1 MRIKITL
8 YSILLQER
16 TRTHETQQQVPKSAA
31 GAGALLHRTAHLGF
45 RRHPPPNEFLS
56 GGSGTQDDPWLIST
70 AADLKALADYINSGN
85 AADCDADADV
95 CGGIGNFHGYYFKQ
109 TADIDLQGIENWEP
123 IGYSG
128 GDNLYFA
135 GNYDGGNYKICNA
148 VSTGKQDSEGYSTA
162 GIFGW
167 VAFGSVS
174 NLHVENATFSA
185 SGNQTYAFV
194 GGLAA
199 VANFATITNCSVT
212 DSTLISSTTSYNTSA
227 GGFVGDSGNSV
238 FSQCAA
244 TGNQVNSTSYSG
256 GFLGEL
262 DDDDSDG
269 ASPSSFTDCYVA
281 SSSVTSGST
290 DSCDVGI
297 AGGFCGSVTN
307 ENLILENCFVFNTN
321 IAISDENRATLNSVG
336 IFAGRLNT
344 NGSSYTAKVTIT
356 NCYYGKNRL
365 VLGSSGDSVDVDHN
379 LEKTAEEFADGTV
392 TGLLGSSFAN
402 GGGFPI
408 LGSSPADYTA
418 VDAALAEANELD
430 RTLYTDL
437 SAVDT
442 AVANVVRG
450 YGIARQSEVDAMAQ
464 AIRDAVKNLVLK
476 GADYTAVDAAIAK
489 ANALN
494 KDDYTNFTAV
504 QAAIDAVDRT
514 KDITQQSEVDAMAA
528 AIQSALAAL
537 EKKPAPTAA
546 PTAVPTAAPTQ
557 APQESTAPAATQAPT
572 PAPTTAPTAAPTATP
587 APQAVSAIPATGDGA
602 NIALLWVMLV
612 VSGGAALWIGR
623 KKG

>member
-1 MRIKITL
+1 M
-8 YSILLQER
+8 
-16 TRTHETQQQVPKSAA
+16 
-31 GAGALLHRTAHLGF
+31 
-45 RRHPPPNEFLS
+45 S

-70 AADLKALADYINSGN
+70 AADLKALADILNSGN
-85 AADCDADADV
+85 ASTYDAHGDDCGA
-95 CGGIGNFHGYYFKQ
+95 GNFHGYYFKQ

-123 IGYSG
+123 IGYNGST
-128 GDNLYFA
+128 YFA
-135 GNYDGGNYKICNA
+135 GNYDGNGYIIRNA
-148 VSTGKQDSEGYSTA
+148 KSTGKVDVDGYATA

-174 NLHVENATFSA
+174 NLHIENVTFSA
-185 SGNQTYAFV
+185 AGDGNYAYA
-194 GGLAA
+194 GGLAGTVYA
-199 VANFATITNCSVT
+199 SEITNCSV
-212 DSTLISSTTSYNTSA
+212 SNSKISSTATYNSNDCA
-227 GGFVGDSGNSV
+227 GGLAGYFVGSTFSKCAANNNSV
-238 FSQCAA
+238 
-244 TGNQVNSTSYSG
+244 TSTSYSG
-256 GFLGEL
+256 GFVGEQ
-262 DDDDSDG
+262 DDDYEGVD
-269 ASPSSFTDCYVA
+269 ASKFVDCYVA
-281 SSSVTSGST
+281 GST
-290 DSCDVGI
+290 VNVSSPNSNGFSM
-297 AGGFCGSVTN
+297 AGGFCGEVTGDV
-307 ENLILENCFVFNTN
+307 LDLTNCFVYDTAVSVTADNMT
-321 IAISDENRATLNSVG
+321 TLNSIG
-336 IFAGRLNT
+336 IFAGNLYKNSPYSAKITT
-344 NGSSYTAKVTIT
+344 N
-356 NCYYGKNRL
+356 NCYYGKVTL
-365 VLGSSGDSVDVDHN
+365 TPGSNNEPVKDTST
-379 LEKTAEEFADGTV
+379 EKTAEEFANGTV
-392 TGLLGSSFAN
+392 ANLLGEAFTN
-402 GGGFPI
+402 GSGFPI

-418 VDAALAEANELD
+418 VDAALAKANELD

-476 GADYTAVDAAIAK
+476 GADYTAVDAAITK

-494 KDDYTNFTAV
+494 KDDYTNFAAV

-528 AIQSALAAL
+528 DIQRALAAL

>member
-1 MRIKITL
+1 MTL

-31 GAGALLHRTAHLGF
+31 GAGALLHRAAHLGF

-70 AADLKALADYINSGN
+70 AANLKALADYINSGN

-109 TADIDLQGIENWEP
+109 TADIDLQGAAWDP
-123 IGYSG
+123 IGYSNESG
-128 GDNLYFA
+128 FYFS
-135 GNYDGGNYKICNA
+135 GHYDGGNHVIRNA
-148 VSTGKQDSEGYSTA
+148 VSSGITDNGYTLA
-162 GIFGW
+162 GIFGS
-167 VAFGSVS
+167 VCVGSIS
-174 NLHVENATFSA
+174 NLHIEKVEFSA
-185 SGNQTYAFV
+185 VGNNDQAFA
-194 GGLAA
+194 GGLAGFVLDSEIA
-199 VANFATITNCSVT
+199 NCSV
-212 DSTLISSTTSYNTSA
+212 SGSKLSSSRAPSNSNRA
-227 GGFVGDSGNSV
+227 GGLVGLSSV
-238 FSQCAA
+238 GKFTKCASVN
-244 TGNQVNSTSYSG
+244 NQIQSSEYCG
-256 GFLGEL
+256 GFIGEL
-262 DDDDSDG
+262 DDSY
-269 ASPSSFTDCYVA
+269 ASGSSSFTDCYVA
-281 SSSVTSGST
+281 NSTVTASSSNVQNSN
-290 DSCDVGI
+290 CV
-297 AGGFCGSVTN
+297 GGFCGQVT
-307 ENLILENCFVFNTN
+307 EEILSLTNCFIYNTQVS
-321 IAISDENRATLNSVG
+321 IAADSQYDFDSVG
-336 IFAGRLNT
+336 AFVGYLQT
-344 NGSSYTAKVTIT
+344 NGDSYTAKIIT
-356 NCYYGKNRL
+356 NNCYRGT
-365 VLGSSGDSVDVDHN
+365 VTVTPGSHN
-379 LEKTAEEFADGTV
+379 TLTEDTSTEKTAEEFANGTV
-392 TGLLGSSFAN
+392 ANLLGEAFTN
-402 GGGFPI
+402 GNGFPI

-442 AVANVVRG
+442 AVANVARG
-450 YGIARQSEVDAMAQ
+450 YDRTRQSDVDAMAQ

-476 GADYTAVDAAIAK
+476 GADYTAVDAAITK

-494 KDDYTNFTAV
+494 PDDYTNFAAV
-504 QAAIDAVDRT
+504 QTAIDAVDRT
-514 KDITQQSEVDAMAA
+514 KDITKQSEVDAMAA
-528 AIQSALAAL
+528 ALQSALAAL

-587 APQAVSAIPATGDGA
+587 APQAVSTIPATGDGA

>member
-1 MRIKITL
+1 MTL
-8 YSILLQER
+8 YSILLHER
-16 TRTHETQQQVPKSAA
+16 TRPHETQQQVPKSAA
-31 GAGALLHRTAHLGF
+31 GAGALLHRAAHLGF

-70 AADLKALADYINSGN
+70 AADLKALADILNSGN
-85 AADCDADADV
+85 ASTYDAHGDDCGA
-95 CGGIGNFHGYYFKQ
+95 GNFHGYYFKQ

-402 GGGFPI
+402 GSGFPI

-450 YGIARQSEVDAMAQ
+450 YGIARQSKVNAMAQ

-476 GADYTAVDAAIAK
+476 GADYTAVDAAITK

-494 KDDYTNFTAV
+494 KDDYTNFAAV
-504 QAAIDAVDRT
+504 QAAIDTVDRT
-514 KDITQQSEVDAMAA
+514 KDITKQSEVDAMAA

>member
-1 MRIKITL
+1 M
-8 YSILLQER
+8 
-16 TRTHETQQQVPKSAA
+16 
-31 GAGALLHRTAHLGF
+31 
-45 RRHPPPNEFLS
+45 S

-70 AADLKALADYINSGN
+70 AADLKALADFINDDTHPAN
-85 AADCDADADV
+85 AYDADG
-95 CGGIGNFHGYYFKQ
+95 CGLGNFHGYYFKQ
-109 TADIDLQGIENWEP
+109 TADIDLQGAAWNP
-123 IGYSG
+123 IGYSDNAG
-128 GDNLYFA
+128 ACFSGHYDGDNHV
-135 GNYDGGNYKICNA
+135 ICNA
-148 VSTGKQDSEGYSTA
+148 ISSSLTDNGYTFA
-162 GIFGW
+162 GIFGFVW
-167 VAFGSVS
+167 NGSVS
-174 NLHVENATFSA
+174 NLHIEDVTFSA
-185 SGNQTYAFV
+185 AGNGNYAFA
-194 GGLAA
+194 GGLVGA
-199 VANFATITNCSVT
+199 VYASEITNCSV
-212 DSTLISSTTSYNTSA
+212 SNSKISSNTSYNNNNCA
-227 GGFVGDSGNSV
+227 GGLVGYSIGST
-238 FSQCAA
+238 FSKCASNNNIV
-244 TGNQVNSTSYSG
+244 TSTSYSG
-256 GFLGEL
+256 GFVGEQ
-262 DDDDSDG
+262 DDDYEGVD
-269 ASPSSFTDCYVA
+269 ASKFVDCYVA
-281 SSSVTSGST
+281 GST
-290 DSCDVGI
+290 VNVSSPNSNGFSM
-297 AGGFCGSVTN
+297 AGGFCGEVTGDV
-307 ENLILENCFVFNTN
+307 LDLTNCFVYDTAVSVTADNMT
-321 IAISDENRATLNSVG
+321 TLNSIG
-336 IFAGRLNT
+336 IFAGNLYKNSPYSAKITT
-344 NGSSYTAKVTIT
+344 N
-356 NCYYGKNRL
+356 NCYYGKVTL
-365 VLGSSGDSVDVDHN
+365 TPGSNNEPVKDTST
-379 LEKTAEEFADGTV
+379 EKTAEEFANGTV
-392 TGLLGSSFAN
+392 ANLLGEAFTN

-464 AIRDAVKNLVLK
+464 AIRDALAHLTRK
-476 GADYTAVDAAIAK
+476 GADYTAVDAAITK

-528 AIQSALAAL
+528 DIQRALAAL

>member
-1 MRIKITL
+1 M
-8 YSILLQER
+8 
-16 TRTHETQQQVPKSAA
+16 
-31 GAGALLHRTAHLGF
+31 
-45 RRHPPPNEFLS
+45 S

-70 AADLKALADYINSGN
+70 AADLKVLADYINSGK

-109 TADIDLQGIENWEP
+109 TADIDLQGVEWDP
-123 IGYSG
+123 IGYDGEEGS
-128 GDNLYFA
+128 YFA
-135 GNYDGGNYKICNA
+135 GNYDGSNYVIRNA
-148 VSTGKQDSEGYSTA
+148 AFDGKDNDSRNCV

-167 VAFGSVS
+167 VYQGSVS
-174 NLHVENATFSA
+174 NLHIENVAFSSSGFA
-185 SGNQTYAFV
+185 SQYV
-194 GGLAA
+194 GGLAG
-199 VANFATITNCSVT
+199 VVFDSSITNCSVKN
-212 DSTLISSTTSYNTSA
+212 STLSSARTIRNTTRAGALIASVAGGTIKECSAENNQVISTSYA
-227 GGFVGDSGNSV
+227 GGLIAEQDDDNSDGPTTFTNCYV
-238 FSQCAA
+238 
-244 TGNQVNSTSYSG
+244 VNSTVTASAEES
-256 GFLGEL
+256 
-262 DDDDSDG
+262 DDVV
-269 ASPSSFTDCYVA
+269 F
-281 SSSVTSGST
+281 
-290 DSCDVGI
+290 
-297 AGGFCGSVTN
+297 GGFCGFVN
-307 ENLILENCFVFNTN
+307 GDDLNLTNCFVYDT
-321 IAISDENRATLNSVG
+321 AISIADNSQNSHDHFG
-336 IFAGRLNT
+336 IFAGDLYRNLPN
-344 NGSSYTAKVTIT
+344 YTATIT
-356 NCYYGKNRL
+356 TNNCYYGKVTL
-365 VLGSSGDSVDVDHN
+365 PLGSNIEPVKDTST
-379 LEKTAEEFADGTV
+379 EKTAEEFANGTV
-392 TGLLGSSFAN
+392 ASLLGGSFMN

-442 AVANVVRG
+442 AVANVARG
-450 YGIARQSEVDAMAQ
+450 YDRTRQSDVDAMAQ

-476 GADYTAVDAAIAK
+476 GANYADVDAAITK

-494 KDDYTNFTAV
+494 KDDYTNFAAV

-514 KDITQQSEVDAMAA
+514 KDITKQSEVDAMAA

-546 PTAVPTAAPTQ
+546 PTAVPTAAPTAAPTQ

-587 APQAVSAIPATGDGA
+587 APQAVSTIPATGDGA

-612 VSGGAALWIGR
+612 VSGGAALWAGR

>member
-1 MRIKITL
+1 MKHNSKFL
-8 YSILLQER
+8 SLLLALVLCF
-16 TRTHETQQQVPKSAA
+16 TALPISAFA
-31 GAGALLHRTAHLGF
+31 VT
-45 RRHPPPNEFLS
+45 PPNEFLS

-70 AADLKALADYINSGN
+70 AADLKALADYVNSGN

-109 TADIDLQGIENWEP
+109 TADIDLQGAAWDP
-123 IGYSG
+123 IGYS
-128 GDNLYFA
+128 DNA
-135 GNYDGGNYKICNA
+135 GACFSGHYDGGNHVIRNA
-148 VSTGKQDSEGYSTA
+148 VSSGITDNGYTSA
-162 GIFGW
+162 GIFGFVW
-167 VAFGSVS
+167 NGSVS
-174 NLHVENATFSA
+174 NLHIENVTFSA
-185 SGNQTYAFV
+185 AGDGDYAFA
-194 GGLAA
+194 GGLAGTA
-199 VANFATITNCSVT
+199 YASKITNCSV
-212 DSTLISSTTSYNTSA
+212 SNSKISSTATYNSNNCAGGLVGYSA
-227 GGFVGDSGNSV
+227 GSSFSKCSVNNNVIASMAYSGGFVGE
-238 FSQCAA
+238 Q
-244 TGNQVNSTSYSG
+244 
-256 GFLGEL
+256 
-262 DDDDSDG
+262 DDDYPNIDTSK
-269 ASPSSFTDCYVA
+269 FVDCYVA
-281 SSSVTSGST
+281 GST
-290 DSCDVGI
+290 VNVSSPNSNGFSM
-297 AGGFCGSVTN
+297 AGGFCGEVTGDV
-307 ENLILENCFVFNTN
+307 LDLTNCFVYDTAVSVTADNM
-321 IAISDENRATLNSVG
+321 ATLNSIG
-336 IFAGRLNT
+336 IFAGNLYKNSPYSAKIIT
-344 NGSSYTAKVTIT
+344 N
-356 NCYYGKNRL
+356 NCYYGKVTL
-365 VLGSSGDSVDVDHN
+365 TPGSNNEPVKDTST
-379 LEKTAEEFADGTV
+379 EKTAEEFADGTV

-402 GGGFPI
+402 GSGFPI
-408 LGSSPADYTA
+408 LGSSPANYTA

-464 AIRDAVKNLVLK
+464 AIRDALAHLTRK
-476 GADYTAVDAAIAK
+476 GANYADVDAAITK

-494 KDDYTNFTAV
+494 KDDYTNFAAV

-528 AIQSALAAL
+528 AIQRALAAL

-587 APQAVSAIPATGDGA
+587 APQAVSTIPATGDGA
-602 NIALLWVMLV
+602 NIVLLWVMLV

>member
-1 MRIKITL
+1 M
-8 YSILLQER
+8 
-16 TRTHETQQQVPKSAA
+16 
-31 GAGALLHRTAHLGF
+31 
-45 RRHPPPNEFLS
+45 S
-56 GGSGTQDDPWLIST
+56 GGNGTQDDPWLIST
-70 AADLKALADYINSGN
+70 AADLKALADILNSGN
-85 AADCDADADV
+85 ASTYDAHGDDCGA
-95 CGGIGNFHGYYFKQ
+95 GNFHGYYFKQ

-123 IGYSG
+123 IGYNGST
-128 GDNLYFA
+128 YFA
-135 GNYDGGNYKICNA
+135 GNYDGNGYIIRNA
-148 VSTGKQDSEGYSTA
+148 KSTGKVDVDGYATA

-174 NLHVENATFSA
+174 NLHIENVTFSA
-185 SGNQTYAFV
+185 AGDGNYAYA
-194 GGLAA
+194 GGLAGTVYA
-199 VANFATITNCSVT
+199 SEITNCSV
-212 DSTLISSTTSYNTSA
+212 SNSKISSTATYNSNNCA
-227 GGFVGDSGNSV
+227 GGLAGYFVGSTFSKCAANNNSV
-238 FSQCAA
+238 
-244 TGNQVNSTSYSG
+244 TSTSYSG
-256 GFLGEL
+256 GFVGEQ
-262 DDDDSDG
+262 DDDYEGVD
-269 ASPSSFTDCYVA
+269 ASKFVDCYVA
-281 SSSVTSGST
+281 GST
-290 DSCDVGI
+290 VNVSSPNSNGFSM
-297 AGGFCGSVTN
+297 AGGFCGEVTGDV
-307 ENLILENCFVFNTN
+307 LDLTNCFVYDTAVSVTADNMT
-321 IAISDENRATLNSVG
+321 TLNSIG
-336 IFAGRLNT
+336 IFAGNLYKNSPYSAKITT
-344 NGSSYTAKVTIT
+344 N
-356 NCYYGKNRL
+356 NCYYGKVAL
-365 VLGSSGDSVDVDHN
+365 TPGSNNEPVKDTST
-379 LEKTAEEFADGTV
+379 EKTAEEFANGTV
-392 TGLLGSSFAN
+392 ANLLGEAFTN
-402 GGGFPI
+402 GNGFPV

-476 GADYTAVDAAIAK
+476 GADYTAVDAAITK

-494 KDDYTNFTAV
+494 KDDYTNFAAV

-514 KDITQQSEVDAMAA
+514 KDITQQSEVDAMAT

-572 PAPTTAPTAAPTATP
+572 PAPTMAPTAAPTATP

-612 VSGGAALWIGR
+612 VSGGAALWAGR

>member
-1 MRIKITL
+1 M
-8 YSILLQER
+8 
-16 TRTHETQQQVPKSAA
+16 
-31 GAGALLHRTAHLGF
+31 
-45 RRHPPPNEFLS
+45 S

-70 AADLKALADYINSGN
+70 AADLKALADFINDDTHPAN
-85 AADCDADADV
+85 AYDADG
-95 CGGIGNFHGYYFKQ
+95 CGLGNFHGYYFKQ
-109 TADIDLQGIENWEP
+109 TADIDLQGVEWDP
-123 IGYSG
+123 IGYDGEEGS
-128 GDNLYFA
+128 YFA
-135 GNYDGGNYKICNA
+135 GNYDGSNYVIRNA
-148 VSTGKQDSEGYSTA
+148 AFDGKDNDSRNCV

-167 VAFGSVS
+167 VYQGSVS
-174 NLHVENATFSA
+174 NLHIENVAFSSSGFA
-185 SGNQTYAFV
+185 SQYV
-194 GGLAA
+194 GGLAG
-199 VANFATITNCSVT
+199 VVFDSSITNCSVKN
-212 DSTLISSTTSYNTSA
+212 STLSSARTIRNTTRAGALIASVAGGTIKECSAENNQVISTSYA
-227 GGFVGDSGNSV
+227 GGLIAEQDDDNSDGPTTFTNCYV
-238 FSQCAA
+238 
-244 TGNQVNSTSYSG
+244 VNSTVTASAEES
-256 GFLGEL
+256 
-262 DDDDSDG
+262 DDVV
-269 ASPSSFTDCYVA
+269 F
-281 SSSVTSGST
+281 
-290 DSCDVGI
+290 
-297 AGGFCGSVTN
+297 GGFCGFVN
-307 ENLILENCFVFNTN
+307 GDDLNLTNCFVYDT
-321 IAISDENRATLNSVG
+321 AISIADNSQNSHDHFG
-336 IFAGRLNT
+336 IFAGDLYRNLPN
-344 NGSSYTAKVTIT
+344 YTATIT
-356 NCYYGKNRL
+356 TNNCYYGKVTL
-365 VLGSSGDSVDVDHN
+365 PLGSNIEPVKDTST
-379 LEKTAEEFADGTV
+379 EKTAEEFADGTV
-392 TGLLGSSFAN
+392 ANLLGEAFTN
-402 GGGFPI
+402 GSGFPV

-464 AIRDAVKNLVLK
+464 AIRDALAHLTRK
-476 GADYTAVDAAIAK
+476 GADYTAVDAAITK

-494 KDDYTNFTAV
+494 KDDYTNFAAV

-514 KDITQQSEVDAMAA
+514 KDITQQSEVDTMAA

>member
-1 MRIKITL
+1 M
-8 YSILLQER
+8 
-16 TRTHETQQQVPKSAA
+16 
-31 GAGALLHRTAHLGF
+31 
-45 RRHPPPNEFLS
+45 S
-56 GGSGTQDDPWLIST
+56 GGNGTQDDPWLIST
-70 AADLKALADYINSGN
+70 AADLKALADILNSGN
-85 AADCDADADV
+85 ASTYDAHGDDCGA
-95 CGGIGNFHGYYFKQ
+95 GNFHGYYFKQ

-123 IGYSG
+123 IGYNGST
-128 GDNLYFA
+128 YFA
-135 GNYDGGNYKICNA
+135 GNYDGNGYIIRNA
-148 VSTGKQDSEGYSTA
+148 KSTGKVDVDGYATA

-174 NLHVENATFSA
+174 NLHIENVTFSA
-185 SGNQTYAFV
+185 AGDGNYAYA
-194 GGLAA
+194 GGLAGTVYA
-199 VANFATITNCSVT
+199 SEITNCSV
-212 DSTLISSTTSYNTSA
+212 SNSKISSTATYNSNNCA
-227 GGFVGDSGNSV
+227 GGLAGYFVGSTISKCAANNNSV
-238 FSQCAA
+238 
-244 TGNQVNSTSYSG
+244 TSTSYSG
-256 GFLGEL
+256 GFVGEQ
-262 DDDDSDG
+262 DDDYEGVD
-269 ASPSSFTDCYVA
+269 ASKFVDCYVA
-281 SSSVTSGST
+281 GST
-290 DSCDVGI
+290 VNVSSPNSNGFSM
-297 AGGFCGSVTN
+297 AGGFCGEVTGDV
-307 ENLILENCFVFNTN
+307 LDLTNCFVYDTAVSVTADNMT
-321 IAISDENRATLNSVG
+321 TLNSIG
-336 IFAGRLNT
+336 IFAGNLYKNSPYSAKITT
-344 NGSSYTAKVTIT
+344 N
-356 NCYYGKNRL
+356 NCYYGKVTL
-365 VLGSSGDSVDVDHN
+365 TPGSNNEPVKDTST
-379 LEKTAEEFADGTV
+379 EKTAEEFADGTV
-392 TGLLGSSFAN
+392 TRLLGASFAN
-402 GGGFPI
+402 GNGFPI

-450 YGIARQSEVDAMAQ
+450 YGIAHQSEVDAMAQ

-476 GADYTAVDAAIAK
+476 GADYTAVDAAITK

-494 KDDYTNFTAV
+494 PDDYTNFAAV

-514 KDITQQSEVDAMAA
+514 KDITQQSEVDTMAA

-557 APQESTAPAATQAPT
+557 APQESTAPAATQAST

-587 APQAVSAIPATGDGA
+587 APQAVSTIPATGDGA

>member
-1 MRIKITL
+1 MKHNSKFL
-8 YSILLQER
+8 SLLLALVLCF
-16 TRTHETQQQVPKSAA
+16 TALPISAFA
-31 GAGALLHRTAHLGF
+31 VT
-45 RRHPPPNEFLS
+45 PPPNEFLS

-70 AADLKALADYINSGN
+70 AADLKALADILNSGN
-85 AADCDADADV
+85 ASTYDAHGDDCGA
-95 CGGIGNFHGYYFKQ
+95 GNFHGYYFKQ
-109 TADIDLQGIENWEP
+109 TADIDLQGVEWDP
-123 IGYSG
+123 IGYDGEENS
-128 GDNLYFA
+128 YFA
-135 GNYDGGNYKICNA
+135 GNYDGSNYVIRNA
-148 VSTGKQDSEGYSTA
+148 AFDGKDNDSRNCV

-167 VAFGSVS
+167 VYQGSVS
-174 NLHVENATFSA
+174 NLHIENVAFSS
-185 SGNQTYAFV
+185 SGFESQYV
-194 GGLAA
+194 GGLAG
-199 VANFATITNCSVT
+199 VVFDSSITNCSVKN
-212 DSTLISSTTSYNTSA
+212 STLNSARTIRNTTRAGALIASVAGGTIKECSAENNQVISTSYA
-227 GGFVGDSGNSV
+227 GGLIAEQDDDNSDGPTTFTNCYV
-238 FSQCAA
+238 
-244 TGNQVNSTSYSG
+244 VNSTVTASAEES
-256 GFLGEL
+256 
-262 DDDDSDG
+262 DDVV
-269 ASPSSFTDCYVA
+269 F
-281 SSSVTSGST
+281 
-290 DSCDVGI
+290 
-297 AGGFCGSVTN
+297 GGFCGFVN
-307 ENLILENCFVFNTN
+307 GDDLNLTNCFVYDT
-321 IAISDENRATLNSVG
+321 AISIADNSQNSHDHFG
-336 IFAGRLNT
+336 IFAGDLYRNLPN
-344 NGSSYTAKVTIT
+344 YTATIT
-356 NCYYGKNRL
+356 TNNCYYGKVTL
-365 VLGSSGDSVDVDHN
+365 PLGSNIEPVKDTST
-379 LEKTAEEFADGTV
+379 EKTAEQFADGTV

-476 GADYTAVDAAIAK
+476 GADYTAVDAAITK

-494 KDDYTNFTAV
+494 KDDYTNFAAV

-514 KDITQQSEVDAMAA
+514 KDITKQSEVDAMAA

>member
-1 MRIKITL
+1 MTL

-16 TRTHETQQQVPKSAA
+16 TRPHETQQQVPKSAA

-45 RRHPPPNEFLS
+45 RCHPPNEFLS

-70 AADLKALADYINSGN
+70 AADLKALADYINSGK

-109 TADIDLQGIENWEP
+109 TADIDLQGAAWDP
-123 IGYSG
+123 IGYSDESG
-128 GDNLYFA
+128 FYFS
-135 GNYDGGNYKICNA
+135 GHYDGGNHVIRNA
-148 VSTGKQDSEGYSTA
+148 VSSGITDNGYALA
-162 GIFGW
+162 GIFGS
-167 VAFGSVS
+167 VYFGSIS
-174 NLHVENATFSA
+174 NLHIENVEFSA
-185 SGNQTYAFV
+185 EGNNKQAFA
-194 GGLAA
+194 GGLAGIVLDSEIA
-199 VANFATITNCSVT
+199 NCSV
-212 DSTLISSTTSYNTSA
+212 SGSKLSSSRAPSNSNRA
-227 GGFVGDSGNSV
+227 GGLVGLSSV
-238 FSQCAA
+238 GKFTKCASVN
-244 TGNQVNSTSYSG
+244 NQIQSSEYCG
-256 GFLGEL
+256 GFIGEL
-262 DDDDSDG
+262 DDSYANG
-269 ASPSSFTDCYVA
+269 SSSFTDCYVSNSTVTA
-281 SSSVTSGST
+281 SSTNAQNSNCV
-290 DSCDVGI
+290 
-297 AGGFCGSVTN
+297 GGFCGQVT
-307 ENLILENCFVFNTN
+307 EEILSLTNCFIYNTQVS
-321 IAISDENRATLNSVG
+321 IAADSQYNFDGTGAFVG
-336 IFAGRLNT
+336 YLQT
-344 NGSSYTAKVTIT
+344 NGGSYTAKIDIT
-356 NCYYGKNRL
+356 NCYYGKINL
-365 VLGSSGDSVDVDHN
+365 VPGRSGISNSVYVDDERE
-379 LEKTAEEFADGTV
+379 LEKTAEQFADGTV

-476 GADYTAVDAAIAK
+476 GADYTAVDAAITK

-494 KDDYTNFTAV
+494 KDDYTNFAAV

-514 KDITQQSEVDAMAA
+514 KDITQQSQVDAMAA

-546 PTAVPTAAPTQ
+546 PTTVPTAAPTQ
-557 APQESTAPAATQAPT
+557 APQESTAPVATQAPT

-587 APQAVSAIPATGDGA
+587 APQAVSAIPATGDGS

>member
-1 MRIKITL
+1 MTL

-45 RRHPPPNEFLS
+45 RRHPPHEFLS

-95 CGGIGNFHGYYFKQ
+95 CGGIGNFHEYYFKQ
-109 TADIDLQGIENWEP
+109 TADIDLQGVEWDP
-123 IGYSG
+123 IGYDGEENS
-128 GDNLYFA
+128 YFA
-135 GNYDGGNYKICNA
+135 GNYDGSNYVIRNA
-148 VSTGKQDSEGYSTA
+148 AFDGKDNDSRNCV

-167 VAFGSVS
+167 VYQGSVS
-174 NLHVENATFSA
+174 NLHIENVAFSSSGFA
-185 SGNQTYAFV
+185 SQYV
-194 GGLAA
+194 GGLAG
-199 VANFATITNCSVT
+199 VVFDSSITNCSVKN
-212 DSTLISSTTSYNTSA
+212 STLNSARTIRNTTRAGALIASVAGGTIKECSAENNQVISTSYA
-227 GGFVGDSGNSV
+227 GGLIAEQDDDNSDGPTTFTNCYV
-238 FSQCAA
+238 
-244 TGNQVNSTSYSG
+244 VNSTVTASAEES
-256 GFLGEL
+256 
-262 DDDDSDG
+262 DDVV
-269 ASPSSFTDCYVA
+269 F
-281 SSSVTSGST
+281 
-290 DSCDVGI
+290 
-297 AGGFCGSVTN
+297 GGFCGFVN
-307 ENLILENCFVFNTN
+307 GDDLNLTNCFVYDT
-321 IAISDENRATLNSVG
+321 AISIADNSQNSHDHFG
-336 IFAGRLNT
+336 IFAGDLYRNLPN
-344 NGSSYTAKVTIT
+344 YTATIT
-356 NCYYGKNRL
+356 TNNCYYGKVTL
-365 VLGSSGDSVDVDHN
+365 PLGSNIEPVKDTST
-379 LEKTAEEFADGTV
+379 EKTAEEFADGTV
-392 TGLLGSSFAN
+392 TGLLGASFAN
-402 GGGFPI
+402 GGGFPV

-418 VDAALAEANELD
+418 VDAALAEVAKRNRD
-430 RTLYTDL
+430 DYTNFSDVDA
-437 SAVDT
+437 AVN
-442 AVANVVRG
+442 AVVRG
-450 YGIARQSEVDAMAQ
+450 YDRTRQSDVDAMAQ
-464 AIRDAVKNLVLK
+464 AILNALEHLTRK
-476 GADYTAVDAAIAK
+476 GADYTAVDAAITK

-494 KDDYTNFTAV
+494 KDDYTNFAAV

-537 EKKPAPTAA
+537 EKKPAPAATPTAA

-557 APQESTAPAATQAPT
+557 APQESTAPDATQAPT

>member
-1 MRIKITL
+1 MTL

-31 GAGALLHRTAHLGF
+31 DAGALLHRTAHLGF

-85 AADCDADADV
+85 ATDCDAD
-95 CGGIGNFHGYYFKQ
+95 CNTYGNFHGYYFKQ
-109 TADIDLQGIENWEP
+109 TADIDLQGAAWNP
-123 IGYSG
+123 IGYSDNAG
-128 GDNLYFA
+128 ACFSGHYDGDNHV
-135 GNYDGGNYKICNA
+135 ICNA
-148 VSTGKQDSEGYSTA
+148 ISSGLTDNGYTFA
-162 GIFGW
+162 GIFGFVW
-167 VAFGSVS
+167 NGSVS
-174 NLHVENATFSA
+174 NLHIENVTFSA
-185 SGNQTYAFV
+185 AGDGNYAFA
-194 GGLAA
+194 GGLVGA
-199 VANFATITNCSVT
+199 VYASEITNCSV
-212 DSTLISSTTSYNTSA
+212 SNSKISSNTSYNNNNCA
-227 GGFVGDSGNSV
+227 GGLVGYSIGST
-238 FSQCAA
+238 FSKCAA
-244 TGNQVNSTSYSG
+244 NNNIVTSTSYSG
-256 GFLGEL
+256 GFVGEQ
-262 DDDDSDG
+262 DDDYEGVD
-269 ASPSSFTDCYVA
+269 ASKFVDCYVA
-281 SSSVTSGST
+281 GST
-290 DSCDVGI
+290 VNVSAPSSNGFSM
-297 AGGFCGSVTN
+297 AGGFCGEVTN
-307 ENLILENCFVFNTN
+307 DVLDLTNCFVYDT
-321 IAISDENRATLNSVG
+321 AISVTADNNAVLNSVG
-336 IFAGRLNT
+336 TFAGGLYTNT
-344 NGSSYTAKVTIT
+344 HTTPPYYATVTT
-356 NCYYGKNRL
+356 NNCYYGKVTL
-365 VLGSSGDSVDVDHN
+365 TPGSNPDTIKDTST
-379 LEKTAEEFADGTV
+379 EKTAEEFANGTV
-392 TGLLGSSFAN
+392 ANRLGEAFTN
-402 GGGFPI
+402 GNGFPI

-476 GADYTAVDAAIAK
+476 GADYTAVDAAITK
-489 ANALN
+489 ANGLN
-494 KDDYTNFTAV
+494 KDDYTNFAAV

-514 KDITQQSEVDAMAA
+514 KDITQQSEVDTMAA
-528 AIQSALAAL
+528 AIQRALAAL

>member
-1 MRIKITL
+1 MKHNSKFL
-8 YSILLQER
+8 SLLLALVLCF
-16 TRTHETQQQVPKSAA
+16 TALPISAFA
-31 GAGALLHRTAHLGF
+31 VT
-45 RRHPPPNEFLS
+45 PPNEFLS

-109 TADIDLQGIENWEP
+109 TADIDLQGVEWDP
-123 IGYSG
+123 IGYDGEENS
-128 GDNLYFA
+128 YFA
-135 GNYDGGNYKICNA
+135 GNYDGSNYVIRNA
-148 VSTGKQDSEGYSTA
+148 AFDGKDNDSRNCV

-167 VAFGSVS
+167 VYQGSVS
-174 NLHVENATFSA
+174 NLHIENVAFSS
-185 SGNQTYAFV
+185 SGFESQYV
-194 GGLAA
+194 GGLAG
-199 VANFATITNCSVT
+199 VVFDSSITNCSVKN
-212 DSTLISSTTSYNTSA
+212 STLNSARTIRNTTRAGALIASVAGGTIKECSAENNQVISTSYA
-227 GGFVGDSGNSV
+227 GGLIAEQDDDNSDGPTTFTNCYV
-238 FSQCAA
+238 
-244 TGNQVNSTSYSG
+244 VNSTVTANAEES
-256 GFLGEL
+256 
-262 DDDDSDG
+262 DDVV
-269 ASPSSFTDCYVA
+269 F
-281 SSSVTSGST
+281 
-290 DSCDVGI
+290 
-297 AGGFCGSVTN
+297 GGFCGFVN
-307 ENLILENCFVFNTN
+307 GDDLNLTNCFVYDT
-321 IAISDENRATLNSVG
+321 AISIADNSQNSHDHFG
-336 IFAGRLNT
+336 IFAGDLYRNLPN
-344 NGSSYTAKVTIT
+344 YTATIT
-356 NCYYGKNRL
+356 TNNCYYGKVTL
-365 VLGSSGDSVDVDHN
+365 PLGSNIEPVKDTSTK
-379 LEKTAEEFADGTV
+379 KTVEEFADGTV
-392 TGLLGSSFAN
+392 TGLLGASFAN
-402 GGGFPI
+402 GNGFPI
-408 LGSSPADYTA
+408 LGSSPADYTS

-464 AIRDAVKNLVLK
+464 AIRDALEHLTRK

-489 ANALN
+489 ADTLN
-494 KDDYTNFTAV
+494 KDDYTNFAAV

-514 KDITQQSEVDAMAA
+514 KDITKQSEVDAMAA

>member
-1 MRIKITL
+1 MTL

-16 TRTHETQQQVPKSAA
+16 TRTHETKQQVPKSAA

-476 GADYTAVDAAIAK
+476 GADYTAVDAAITK

-494 KDDYTNFTAV
+494 KDDYTNFAAV

-514 KDITQQSEVDAMAA
+514 KDITKQSEVDAMAA